1 MGKFKK
7 NKLSPEPKKASVS
20 PEKKRLLIILAI
32 NSTLLTLI
40 YFGVGYGINLGL
52 ISLFLPVLYWIALA
66 GFIIA
71 YIIYNRAFTRKNM
84 TPDMLPFSWTRE
96 QREEYIADGKRRLE
110 KSKWMLTVIVPL
122 SIPVTLDALYSFT
135 LPMLQSLFGLS

>member
-7 NKLSPEPKKASVS
+7 NKLSPEPKEASVT

-122 SIPVTLDALYSFT
+122 SIPVALDALYSFT